1 MRIGFT
7 SLAGLLVSDERAL
20 VLGREV
26 DLLRHR
32 LLAEALHLQDAALAV
47 EPFLPDDH
55 PDEEERQRAAEED
68 RDGVDQRTGDRTDDQ
83 EPHYGAAHLAGR
95 RGLWAPGALPGE
107 RAR

>member
-7 SLAGLLVSDERAL
+7 LLAGLLVSNERAL

-32 LLAEALHLQDAALAV
+32 LLAEALHLQDEALAV

-55 PDEEERQRAAEED
+55 PDVDERHRDAEED
-68 RDGVDQRTGDRTDDQ
+68 RAEVDQRPDDGANDQ
-83 EPHYGAAHLAGR
+83 EPHYGDGALHER
-95 RGLWAPGALPGE
+95 RRLYAPGGLTGE
-107 RAR
+107 P